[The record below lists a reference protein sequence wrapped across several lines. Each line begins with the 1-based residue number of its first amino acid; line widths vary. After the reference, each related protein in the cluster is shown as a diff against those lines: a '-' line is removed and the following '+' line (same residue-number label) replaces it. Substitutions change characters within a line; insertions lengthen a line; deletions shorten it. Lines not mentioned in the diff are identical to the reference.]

1 MIAPYREAGIV
12 LDIGTGDGRF
22 VFAAAKANPNR
33 FYIGIDANAKP
44 LEKRSIKITR
54 KRAKGGMPNAMFVQA
69 AVEDLPEELDG
80 IASEIYVNF
89 PWGSLLRA
97 VATGDER
104 LLASLRRILV
114 PRGALTVTM
123 GVHRERDRGEFQRL
137 GLGEINAGH
146 IERILVPSYSEAGFR
161 LVGTSELSE
170 SDDRERPDSTWAR
183 KLSTNKAR
191 KTLRLSFLAD

>member
-89 PWGSLLRA
+89 PWAVCCEPLPPATSGCSLHS
-97 VATGDER
+97 G
-104 LLASLRRILV
+104 ASLFPAEHSQSQWVSIGSAIV
-114 PRGALTVTM
+114 A
-123 GVHRERDRGEFQRL
+123 
-137 GLGEINAGH
+137 
-146 IERILVPSYSEAGFR
+146 
-161 LVGTSELSE
+161 
-170 SDDRERPDSTWAR
+170 
-183 KLSTNKAR
+183 
-191 KTLRLSFLAD
+191 SFNVWD